1 MWTLSHDAQNA
12 LTKSFVMDVRCT
24 VYSPLYGVLDNLPI
38 SGGVVDADATSQVRR
53 TGTLQADPRY
63 WPRRPGELLSPY
75 GSAVQVSYGVGLP
88 SGDFEYVPLGYL
100 SLDETTRT
108 RPVIGDADIEVKL
121 VDLSA
126 RVAEDRFEAPVQTLS
141 AATVVSE
148 IRRLAKQTLGN
159 DIIVIDLT
167 GSAQIAPVMEI
178 ERARWADG
186 VEKLADSIGAEAFF
200 DQIGR
205 LVTRPQPTL
214 DDPPA
219 WRIATG
225 NGGNMLQVN
234 EIQTRDQVYNKIV
247 FSGQRADGTDPV
259 YGVAVDTEPGSPTR
273 WGGPFGRKSRF
284 YTSPLMT
291 TEDQCEAAAMAQ
303 LQRARGVSASIVMK
317 AVPNPA
323 LEPGDVVT
331 IVDEDAGE
339 NANPSVQILD
349 KVSTPLTP
357 EDVQGL
363 TTRANVLPNE
373 S

>member
-1 MWTLSHDAQNA
+1 MWSLSHDAQNA

-24 VYSPLYGVLDNLPI
+24 VYSPLYGVLDNLPV
-38 SGGVVDADATSQVRR
+38 SGGIIEADATSQVRR

-75 GSAVQVSYGVGLP
+75 GSAVQVSYGIGLP

-108 RPVIGDADIEVKL
+108 RPVVGDADIRVKL

-126 RVAEDRFEAPVQTLS
+126 RVAEDRFEAPTQTVS
-141 AATVVSE
+141 GATTVAE
-148 IRRLAKQTLGN
+148 IQRLVTETLGTGITVLN
-159 DIIVIDLT
+159 LT
-167 GSAQIAPVMEI
+167 GSSAIAPVMEI

-200 DQIGR
+200 DQLGR
-205 LVTRPQPTL
+205 LVMRLQPTL
-214 DDPPA
+214 DDPPV
-219 WRIATG
+219 WRISTG
-225 NGGNMLQVN
+225 NGGNLLQVD
-234 EIQTRDQVYNKIV
+234 EMQTREQVYNKIV

-259 YGVAVDTEPGSPTR
+259 YGTAVDLDPDSPTR
-273 WGGPFGRKSRF
+273 WDGPFGKKPRF

-291 TEDQCEAAAMAQ
+291 AVGQCQDAAAAQ
-303 LQRARGVSASIVMK
+303 LEKARGVSASIVMK
-317 AVPNPA
+317 TTPNPA

-331 IVDEDAGE
+331 NIDEEAG
-339 NANPSVQILD
+339 ASVQILD

-363 TTRANVLPNE
+363 VTRANVLPSE